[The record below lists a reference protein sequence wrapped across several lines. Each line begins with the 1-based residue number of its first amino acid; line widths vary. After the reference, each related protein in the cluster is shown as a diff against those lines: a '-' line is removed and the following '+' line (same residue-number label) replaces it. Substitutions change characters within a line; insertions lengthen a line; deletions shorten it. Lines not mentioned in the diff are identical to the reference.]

1 MNRLGVAFKLSV
13 AVLALTFVGNANT
26 VAQDFSSIGYNGV
39 MTRILHRQQM
49 RSIYG
54 NDLYDRN
61 GPDSWQSNSRP
72 TPAQPSSVSQAAP
85 QAPQVQTL
93 SYLPDPAV
101 TQSGQ
106 DAFIQRV
113 QEYDPEAGQQLE
125 SQFRQYDAIEV
136 YRGIAEPFG
145 LEMNNPAHSLAA
157 YSILAWLVANGETS
171 NTDLAS
177 VAAVSK
183 RMEQVIGR
191 DASMAVA
198 SDRQLFDEE
207 AKYLFVAMHAGWQ
220 SSLADGGALLAQY
233 SDQVNQ
239 IWEEQ
244 FGQDLR
250 QLTLTQQG
258 FERR

>member
-1 MNRLGVAFKLSV
+1 MKRTFVSFGLA
-13 AVLALTFVGNANT
+13 AVLSIAVLSEARV
-26 VAQDFSSIGYNGV
+26 VAQDFSYIGYNGV

-54 NDLYDRN
+54 NDLYDRS
-61 GPDSWQSNSRP
+61 GSDTWQSNSRQ
-72 TPAQPSSVSQAAP
+72 TPSQPSSAP
-85 QAPQVQTL
+85 QPAAQVPQIQTL
-93 SYLPDPAV
+93 AYQPDPAI

-113 QEYDPEAGQQLE
+113 NEYDPEVGQQLE
-125 SQFRQYDAIEV
+125 TEFLKHDAIEV
-136 YRGIAEPFG
+136 YSGIAEPFG
-145 LEMNNPAHSLAA
+145 LEINNPAHSLAA
-157 YSILAWLVANGETS
+157 YSILAWLIANGETA
-171 NTDLAS
+171 NPDLAS
-177 VAAVSK
+177 VAAVSE
-183 RMEQVIGR
+183 RMEQVLGQ

-239 IWEEQ
+239 IWEDQ

-250 QLTLTQQG
+250 QLALTQQG